1 MAKRF
6 PYTCVVMWL
15 KQRQDLI
22 LCPRPFSEIKAV
34 IEESMKI
41 TEADPYDY
49 YVKIKDQEPMEGA
62 TAKVYKVKERSTG
75 RMCVLKEFKHGIVD
89 Y

>member
-49 YVKIKDQEPMEGA
+49 YVKIKD
-62 TAKVYKVKERSTG
+62 
-75 RMCVLKEFKHGIVD
+75 
-89 Y
+89 